1 MNNPGPKKLTRSSSD
16 RMISGVC
23 GGMGEYFQI
32 DSTLVRIIWV
42 VLTLMGGAGI
52 LLYLAAILII
62 PLDIDTGQKKTAGQ
76 SDSRTIWGIILILLG
91 IFFLLS
97 TFRWHLFSWFHY
109 AAFDLFWPI
118 VIIVLGIALILHS
131 TRKKGTSKMKSDARK
146 LFRLRDDKMF
156 LGVAG
161 GFGKYFNVD
170 VNLARLG
177 FVLFILLSGGIGLL
191 VYLVLYFLIPEE
203 YVDTVEEETIFE
215 GEDIKE

>member
-1 MNNPGPKKLTRSSSD
+1 MSDSELKKLTRSSSD

-23 GGMGEYFQI
+23 GGLGVYFNI

-62 PLDIDTGQKKTAGQ
+62 PLDVDSGQKKTPRD

-97 TFRWHLFSWFHY
+97 TFRWHLFSWFHFGI
-109 AAFDLFWPI
+109 FDLFWPI
-118 VIIVLGIALILHS
+118 VIIVIGIALILHS
-131 TRKKGTSKMKSDARK
+131 TRNRQTAKTETDSRKM
-146 LFRLRDDKMF
+146 FRLKDDKMF

-161 GFGKYFNVD
+161 GIGKYFNID
-170 VNLARLG
+170 LNLARLG
-177 FVLFILLSGGIGLL
+177 FVLFILLSGGIGLI
-191 VYLVLYFLIPEE
+191 VYLILYFLMPEE
-203 YVDTVEEETIFE
+203 TSDSKPEDDIVENENKTE
-215 GEDIKE
+215 